1 MIDRHATA
9 VRGPLRGLVL
19 SAAVF
24 AVIAAP
30 FLAKASEPDPSAL
43 LGNWM
48 AESEKIAIE
57 LYRCEEYLCGKIIWV
72 IKPYRNNGEFKRD
85 KHNPDPALRQRG
97 YCGIEVVRGLRGKN
111 DQVWRGGKFYD
122 PKKGNTYDLDI
133 ALRNDGQLELRGYI
147 GFRLFGK
154 SEVWDRP
161 DPDQTLACVPTPQS

>member
-1 MIDRHATA
+1 M
-9 VRGPLRGLVL
+9 RGLFL
-19 SAAVF
+19 LAAVF

-30 FLAKASEPDPSAL
+30 FLARASEPDPSEL

-85 KHNPDPALRQRG
+85 KRNPDPALRQRG

-111 DQVWRGGKFYD
+111 DRVWRHGTFYY
-122 PKKGNTYDLDI
+122 PKKGRSFDLDI
-133 ALRNDGQLELRGYI
+133 KLKDDDRLELRAYLGI
-147 GFRLFGK
+147 RLLGM
-154 SEVWDRP
+154 SETWLRP
-161 DPDQTLACVPTPQS
+161 DPDRTLACVPTPES